1 MAPEECCTSLR
12 CSSFPGN
19 HRLTISP
26 EAGLNVKDDLDMEA
40 REKVLA
46 LSPHVRRAY
55 RLENLTQRITPRN
68 VHKELAFGRP
78 MGLETL

>member
-1 MAPEECCTSLR
+1 M
-12 CSSFPGN
+12 
-19 HRLTISP
+19 
-26 EAGLNVKDDLDMEA
+26 KDDLDIEA

-55 RLENLTQRITPRN
+55 RLEDLTKHITPRN

-78 MGLETL
+78 MGRGTL